1 MDQSLTRPSYLFFE
15 NKWILEQGFTN
26 LVSGKWQ
33 EPKERRPE
41 TCYSV
46 DAWHGSL
53 CMIRQFLKGWGIKQA
68 GEKKKSLFCMTYATN
83 FYKSLFGSYDP
94 SHLRPLAPT
103 SRAAEQQQAPTAE
116 ARQSSKEAIWRILCL
131 SRHSGWRY
139 KATLSRHWEWRDQR
153 ELRLHQ
159 VKMQSLLGLGTQWRD
174 RVGLSRQH
182 HWRDRCPGGTTVWP
196 RWRPAMTWPSL
207 SRHMH

>member
-68 GEKKKSLFCMTYATN
+68 GEKKKSLFCMTHATN
-83 FYKSLFGSYDP
+83 FYKSLFGSSNP
-94 SHLRPLAPT
+94 SHLRPLAAT
-103 SRAAEQQQAPTAE
+103 SRAAEQQQVPVAE
-116 ARQSSKEAIWRILCL
+116 ERQSNKVAIWRILCL
-131 SRHSGWRY
+131 SRHSGWRD

-153 ELRLHQ
+153 ELPRHQ
-159 VKMQSLLGLGTQWRD
+159 VKNAVLTGLGHTMA
-174 RVGLSRQH
+174 RQMP
-182 HWRDRCPGGTTVWP
+182 C
-196 RWRPAMTWPSL
+196 RPDSVDMLARTWP
-207 SRHMH
+207 

>member
-41 TCYSV
+41 TCYLV

-103 SRAAEQQQAPTAE
+103 SRVAEQQQQKQGRAA
-116 ARQSSKEAIWRILCL
+116 SKL
-131 SRHSGWRY
+131 SGEFCACR
-139 KATLSRHWEWRDQR
+139 AT
-153 ELRLHQ
+153 
-159 VKMQSLLGLGTQWRD
+159 
-174 RVGLSRQH
+174 
-182 HWRDRCPGGTTVWP
+182 PGGATKLLCCATGSG
-196 RWRPAMTWPSL
+196 ATKGSCDATK
-207 SRHMH
+207 

>member
-53 CMIRQFLKGWGIKQA
+53 CMIRQFLEGWGIKQA
-68 GEKKKSLFCMTYATN
+68 GEKKKSLFCMTHATN
-83 FYKSLFGSYDP
+83 FYKSLFGSSHP
-94 SHLRPLAPT
+94 SHLRPLAAT
-103 SRAAEQQQAPTAE
+103 SRAAEQQQAPAAE
-116 ARQSSKEAIWRILCL
+116 ARQSSIVIWRILCL
-131 SRHSGWRY
+131 SRHPGWRD

-153 ELRLHQ
+153 ELPRHQ
-159 VKMQSLLGLGTQWRD
+159 VKNAVLTGLRQTMARQSRIVAPIPLA
-174 RVGLSRQH
+174 RQMP
-182 HWRDRCPGGTTVWP
+182 CGPPVWA
-196 RWRPAMTWPSL
+196 RWL
-207 SRHMH
+207 

>member
-1 MDQSLTRPSYLFFE
+1 MTRALLSVISLWWISLTNSLGIITTSSFCDQSLMDQSLTRPSYLFFE

-41 TCYSV
+41 TCYLV

-103 SRAAEQQQAPTAE
+103 SRAAASTSSRSKAEQQG
-116 ARQSSKEAIWRILCL
+116 S
-131 SRHSGWRY
+131 
-139 KATLSRHWEWRDQR
+139 
-153 ELRLHQ
+153 
-159 VKMQSLLGLGTQWRD
+159 
-174 RVGLSRQH
+174 
-182 HWRDRCPGGTTVWP
+182 
-196 RWRPAMTWPSL
+196 
-207 SRHMH
+207 